1 MQARPRRQAIYVQ
14 EEEQTLLVHALVE
27 RLESRPLLV
36 LAPHPDDESLGCG
49 GLIAACSAASAP
61 VYVHYLTDGR
71 HSHPG
76 SADWPPERI
85 ATAREEE
92 AVRAAGALGVPEH
105 ALRFTRETDG
115 ALLFDSEAAGRVFE
129 AVAQHARD
137 LGEPIIAA
145 PWRGDP
151 HPDHVAAALIA
162 ERIEAQYARCSGL
175 RYIVWSD
182 KDFVSAFAG
191 AQRFDVSAFLHQK
204 LRAIH
209 AYETQSGGLIRDCA
223 KSSTMPALRVAELQE
238 ELYLLP
244 TL

>member
-1 MQARPRRQAIYVQ
+1 MQASPRRQTFYAQ
-14 EEEQTLLVHALVE
+14 EEERTLLVHALVE
-27 RLESRPLLV
+27 RLGSRPLLV

-49 GLIAACSAASAP
+49 GLIAACAAAEAP
-61 VYVHYLTDGR
+61 VFVHYLTDGR

-76 SADWPPERI
+76 SIDWPPNRI
-85 ATAREEE
+85 AATRERE
-92 AVRAAGALGVPEH
+92 AVIAANALGVPEH

-115 ALLFDSEAAGRVFE
+115 ALLFDADAADRVFD
-129 AVAQHARD
+129 AVAAHARE
-137 LGEPIIAA
+137 LGDPIVAA

-162 ERIEAQYARCSGL
+162 ERLEAESPRCRGL

-182 KDFVSAFAG
+182 RNYVSAFEG
-191 AQRFDVSAFLHQK
+191 AQRFDVSAFLQQK

-209 AYETQSGGLIRDCA
+209 AYETQSGALIRDCA
-223 KSSTMPALRVAELQE
+223 KTNALPALRAAELHE
-238 ELYLLP
+238 ELYLLS